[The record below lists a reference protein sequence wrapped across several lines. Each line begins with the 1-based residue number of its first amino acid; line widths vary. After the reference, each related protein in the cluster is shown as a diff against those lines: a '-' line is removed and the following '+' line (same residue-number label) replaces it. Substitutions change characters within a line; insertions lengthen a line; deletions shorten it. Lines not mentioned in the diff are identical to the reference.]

1 MATQTAIF
9 GAPARIPAETATR
22 SRQSGPPLGRVRIER
37 LILHELDNHHGRL
50 RLVDEPVVLSEEAAE
65 YFALY
70 VEEAAARADWRAQ
83 FAGTDGA
90 VPDLCAALLGGPGD
104 FVAASRGLAE
114 RLFAQMR
121 PRTIAPGDFAIAVY
135 TWGDTPVRHVALLK
149 LDPDHRLAREFTRAG
164 MKTRVT
170 IGVAANILPSTKRLQ
185 KCALLTVP
193 APGAGFDITLLD
205 MQAGPNAD
213 GVAAFFYRGFLGA
226 ELSPSP
232 RRRTR
237 EFLRYCDAWMSQ
249 QRDQLTPADLITFY
263 QARRGAL
270 AAATLDCATFVTAA
284 LPHHPHLRD
293 NLEAQLA
300 PLIAPA
306 DDATQ
311 AGAFAVD
318 PVVAA
323 PVVARVTYELD
334 GGARLSVPAD
344 RFAELVR
351 IEPER
356 TAENKYRLVVESLT
370 LKEVS
375 DR

>member
-1 MATQTAIF
+1 MAISR
-9 GAPARIPAETATR
+9 APTRISAETAIATR
-22 SRQSGPPLGRVRIER
+22 AVQRSGRLAGRVRIER
-37 LILHELDNHHGRL
+37 LILHELDNHRDRL
-50 RLVDEPVVLSEEAAE
+50 RLVDEPVVLSEGAAE

-83 FAGTDGA
+83 FASADCS
-90 VPDLCAALLGGPGD
+90 VPDLCSALLDGPSD
-104 FVAASRGLAE
+104 FVAASRRLAE

-135 TWGDTPVRHVALLK
+135 TTGDSLLRHAALLK

-164 MKTRVT
+164 TTTRVT
-170 IGVAANILPSTKRLQ
+170 IGVAGNILPSTKRLQ

-205 MQAGPNAD
+205 MQAGPTAD
-213 GVAAFFYRGFLGA
+213 GVAAFFYRGFLGT

-237 EFLRYCDAWMSQ
+237 EFLRCCDAWMSQ
-249 QRDQLTPADLITFY
+249 QRDYLTPADLITFY
-263 QARRGAL
+263 QARRSAL
-270 AAATLDCATFVTAA
+270 AATTLDCPAFVAAA
-284 LPHHPHLRD
+284 LPRHPHLCPD
-293 NLEAQLA
+293 LAAQLA
-300 PLIAPA
+300 PLFAPA
-306 DDATQ
+306 DTGQ
-311 AGAFAVD
+311 AAAFAVD
-318 PVVAA
+318 PAVAA
-323 PVVARVTYELD
+323 PVVARVTLELD

-344 RFAELVR
+344 RFDELVR
-351 IEPER
+351 IEPMR
-356 TAENKYRLVVESLT
+356 TAENKYRLIVESLT